1 MPSKAVNGMTVSE
14 WVGENLEYARDL
26 VSTAVDGAKD
36 GSKTVPVEDR
46 LPKVLVK
53 SAPSSLG
60 LAALGA
66 SVGVLCS
73 YFGNKRK
80 LTAESAL
87 FGALGAVTG
96 LIIGVG
102 WSTRHVTN
110 GMAQGAIR
118 NINTARDAHWLE
130 RHPIDYA

>member
-1 MPSKAVNGMTVSE
+1 MNVTE

-26 VSTAVDGAKD
+26 VSTALDGAKD
-36 GSKTVPVEDR
+36 GHSTVPAENQF
-46 LPKVLVK
+46 PKVLVK

-60 LAALGA
+60 LAVLGA
-66 SVGVLCS
+66 GVGILCS
-73 YFGNKRK
+73 YLGNKKK

-87 FGALGAVTG
+87 FGALGGVAG
-96 LIIGVG
+96 LLIGAG
-102 WSTRHVTN
+102 WSSRQATN
-110 GMAQGAIR
+110 GIATGAMK

>member
-1 MPSKAVNGMTVSE
+1 MNVTE

-26 VSTAVDGAKD
+26 VSTAVEGAKH
-36 GSKTVPVEDR
+36 GHTCVAPEER

-60 LAALGA
+60 LAVLGA
-66 SVGVLCS
+66 GIGIACS
-73 YFGNKRK
+73 YLGNRK
-80 LTAESAL
+80 KFTAESAL
-87 FGALGAVTG
+87 FGALGGIAG
-96 LIIGVG
+96 LLIGAG
-102 WSTRHVTN
+102 WSSRHATN
-110 GMAQGAIR
+110 GMASGAIK

>member
-1 MPSKAVNGMTVSE
+1 MNVTE

-26 VSTAVDGAKD
+26 VSTAVEGAKD
-36 GSKTVPVEDR
+36 GGNAVPVEFR
-46 LPKVLVK
+46 VPKVLVS
-53 SAPSSLG
+53 SAPSAVG

-66 SVGVLCS
+66 GIGVVCS

-80 LTAESAL
+80 LNAESAG
-87 FGALGAVTG
+87 FALLGGVAG
-96 LIIGVG
+96 LLIGLG

-110 GMAQGAIR
+110 GMASGAMK